1 VNKWGFLNILLA
13 GALAFVL
20 LLLAAMHTNPNK
32 RNHYW
37 LQGMDESPAPADFS
51 DNPNF
56 ANGQTLQM
64 PPDGTL
70 AQGEQRYPYAGGM
83 DEAIRAGKALKNPL
97 DPNDPQVLLR
107 GKILFE
113 RNCMPCHGVAGR
125 GDGLV
130 TAARRAGGF
139 PPPPSLLA
147 AHAKGLPDGYIYNY
161 ISRGG
166 ILMPSYGAQINPQER
181 WKVVSWVRHMQK
193 SFPEALPA
201 TGTAQANDEAGLVP
215 STTPGFDY
223 DGQPPV
229 DEIEANEALQQA
241 TIENRGE
248 ASETDMPPAMVA
260 AAAAAAA
267 ASAGAGGGTP
277 WQQALVVI
285 NKNDCFTCHNPDHK
299 VIGPAFKDVAKRY
312 YSRQPGIIPIL
323 VAKVKAGGAG
333 NWGQVPMA
341 AHPNTSDADLTTIV
355 KGILYLADPKGKG
368 TSSMAPSMKRVMELV
383 HSGAPIHCPA
393 LGAEAINGPA
403 FLTEREPLQAEV
415 RRVSGPDLAALG
427 PGSVDQE
434 TKP

>member
-1 VNKWGFLNILLA
+1 VNKWGFLNLLLA
-13 GALAFVL
+13 GALGLVL
-20 LLLAAMHTNPNK
+20 ALLAAMHTNPAK
-32 RNHYW
+32 RNGYW
-37 LQGMDESPAPADFS
+37 LEGMVSTPAPADFS
-51 DNPNF
+51 ENANF
-56 ANGQTLQM
+56 ANGQTLQT

-70 AQGEQRYPYAGGM
+70 AQGEQPYPYGGGM
-83 DEAIRAGKALKNPL
+83 DEAIRAGKVLKNPL
-97 DPNDPQVLLR
+97 DAQDAAVLLR
-107 GKILFE
+107 GKALFE

-130 TAARRAGGF
+130 TGAKRDGGV

-193 SFPEALPA
+193 DFPEAVPPA
-201 TGTAQANDEAGLVP
+201 GTPEFNSEAALVP
-215 STTPGFDY
+215 STTPGYDY
-223 DGQPPV
+223 DGEPPA
-229 DEIEANEALQQA
+229 DEITAIEAVQQA
-241 TIENRGE
+241 MIDNRGVPSE
-248 ASETDMPPAMVA
+248 ADAVATPEA
-260 AAAAAAA
+260 AAGATAAAGAA
-267 ASAGAGGGTP
+267 PTDP
-277 WQQALVVI
+277 WGKALVLI

-312 YSRQPGIIPIL
+312 YGKPGIVAIL
-323 VAKVKAGGAG
+323 VKKVKAGGAG

-355 KGILYLADPKGKG
+355 EGILSLAAKGG
-368 TSSMAPSMKRVMELV
+368 PHAMAPSMKRVMELV

-393 LGAEAINGPA
+393 LGDQAINGPA
-403 FLTEREPLQAEV
+403 YLTDREPVKASV
-415 RRVSGPDLAALG
+415 SRVSGSDLAALG
-427 PGSVDQE
+427 AGAVEQE